1 VTYDASNPEQ
11 IAEARNRARQQ
22 AQLEANMIR
31 ALMDL
36 EQGRLWMWNLLAACH
51 VFSTS
56 FAKNS
61 LEMAFAEGERNV
73 GLRLL
78 AAINTAC
85 PDLYIKMVQEQ
96 GEKK

>member
-1 VTYDASNPEQ
+1 MTYDASNPDH
-11 IAEARNRARQQ
+11 IAEQRNRARQT
-22 AQLEANMIR
+22 AQREGNMLR

-36 EQGRLWMWNLLAACH
+36 AEGRAWMWDLLASCH
-51 VFSTS
+51 MFSTS

-73 GLRLL
+73 GLRLM
-78 AAINTAC
+78 AAIQSKC